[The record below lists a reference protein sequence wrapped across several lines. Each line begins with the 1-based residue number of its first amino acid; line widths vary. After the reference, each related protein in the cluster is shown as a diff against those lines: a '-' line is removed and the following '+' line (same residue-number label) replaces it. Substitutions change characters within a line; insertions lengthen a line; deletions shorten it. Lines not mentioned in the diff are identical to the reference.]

1 MPFSKKLKS
10 AAFLGLVA
18 VALPGLGMADTTWTW
33 KFGSG
38 DGGCESGSACNGY
51 SHKLTFNPA
60 GSAADPDVVA
70 SGWANTGLNNGDRT
84 LQAAYLERHLGGLG
98 ITHGNDGHH
107 GIDNIGRRELVL
119 FDFGSK
125 SVSLTQLSVGWLKY
139 DADISVLAYTG
150 SGVPTLTDV
159 TYSGD
164 SEGLTGTGG
173 WEVIGNY
180 DVDGYYNDVSGHSG
194 NYVQTIDSGNTKSSY
209 WIVAAYNKQFG
220 NDCDPTGYCK
230 DDHNDYFKVRTLTAK
245 HHEKPP
251 TNEVPVP
258 GTFLLS
264 ALGIALLASRR
275 LQRV

>member
-1 MPFSKKLKS
+1 MPFPKKLKS

-33 KFGSG
+33 KFGSS
-38 DGGCESGSACNGY
+38 DGNCESGCSGY
-51 SHKLTFNPA
+51 SHKKTFNL
-60 GSAADPDVVA
+60 GSATSPDVEA
-70 SGWANTGLNNGDRT
+70 SGWANTGSDNGNRT
-84 LQAAYLERHLGGLG
+84 LQAANLARYRGGLG

-107 GIDNIGRRELVL
+107 GVDNIGTHELVL

-125 SVSLTQLSVGWLKY
+125 SVSLTQLSLGYIWY

-150 SGVPTLTDV
+150 GGTPTLTDV
-159 TYSGD
+159 IYSSD

-173 WEVIGNY
+173 WEVVGNY
-180 DVDGYYNDVSGHSG
+180 DVDGRYQNDFYGTSG
-194 NYVQTIDSGNTKSSY
+194 NYTQTIDSGNTKSSY

-220 NDCDPTGYCK
+220 NDCDPTGFCK
-230 DDHNDYFKVRTLTAK
+230 DGKDYFKVRTLTAK
-245 HHEKPP
+245 HHKKPPP